1 MKKNNMVGKGWAK
14 KLLLPLFVLILGV
27 LVLPFGGGRYASN
40 ADLTLKSRAAASSP
54 CTVHYYNVEA
64 SVQKDRTI
72 DFVEEISFTMNTTPR
87 QGCFYRALP
96 KEGDRF
102 LNITAEGVGNPDFF
116 YEIKDNPDVD
126 GFMDV
131 NCYGGVVKGATLT
144 YRFTYTMECHFSN
157 TKDGMRID
165 FVGGGWPFALE
176 NVNVSISFPAELTS
190 YSVYSSSFGTD
201 RNDYADVV
209 AQTDKTLR
217 LHADRLPLTS
227 SDFGQNAAPITVEF
241 ALVKGGLQPAAFS
254 NWITDSVWI
263 PLACGTVV
271 LVLALLLWWK
281 SSRKPILSTVV
292 GFSAPNGM
300 DPMELGYVLD
310 GSVDNEDITSMIYY
324 FASKGYL
331 RIGQEGNELVLKKIL
346 HYLPNTESLHAKT
359 IYEGLFRGDRVETRV
374 SDLTE
379 KFYTHADKARM
390 QIGAKRPKMYEG
402 GSKGR
407 FFSCALLSFALF
419 MLVPLLTGCIYV
431 GGWYASV
438 TSGILMLI
446 PTVGCSFVFYILEN
460 YRYKWKKGKKTAMNA
475 LAIVLMAIGAII
487 YLVCY
492 SSLLTAFEGILTLA
506 FGYAILWMQKSLL
519 VRTESYTET
528 LGFILGFKEF
538 ILVTKKD
545 RIEAMLETHPELFYD
560 VLPYAQVM
568 DVSNEW
574 EEKFKSITIKPPAW
588 YDGDYTL
595 FDYWLINRSM
605 RSMRYAMSSRPSN
618 NGSSVGRSGGGG
630 FSGGFSGGGGGG
642 GGGGFR

>member
-1 MKKNNMVGKGWAK
+1 MRKNNMVGKGWAK
-14 KLLLPLFVLILGV
+14 KLLLALFVLILGV
-27 LVLPFGGGRYASN
+27 LVLPFSGGRYAAN
-40 ADLTLKSRAAASSP
+40 ADLTVKSRAAASSP
-54 CTVHYYNVEA
+54 CTVHYYRVDATVRQN
-64 SVQKDRTI
+64 RTI
-72 DFVEEISFTMNTTPR
+72 DFVEEISFTMNMTPS

-102 LNITAEGVGNPDFF
+102 LNITAEGVNNPDFS
-116 YEIKDNPDVD
+116 YEIKDNPDVE
-126 GFMDV
+126 GFMDI
-131 NCYGGVVKGATLT
+131 NCYGGVEKGATLT

-157 TKDGMRID
+157 TADGMRVD
-165 FVGGGWPFALE
+165 FVGGGWPFALD
-176 NVNVSISFPAELTS
+176 NVDVSISFPAKCTS
-190 YSVYSSSFGTD
+190 YNIYSSSFLTD
-201 RNDYADVV
+201 RNDYVDVV
-209 AQTDKTLR
+209 EQTDNTLR
-217 LHADRLPLTS
+217 LHADRLPLTG
-227 SDFGQNAAPITVEF
+227 SDFGRNAAPITVEF
-241 ALVKGGLQPAAFS
+241 ALVEGGLQPATFS
-254 NWITDSVWI
+254 NWITDTTWV
-263 PLACGTVV
+263 PLACGAVV
-271 LVLALLLWWK
+271 LALALLLWWK
-281 SSRKPILSTVV
+281 SSKKPILSTVV

-310 GSVDNEDITSMIYY
+310 GAVDNEDITSMIYY

-331 RIGQEGNELVLKKIL
+331 RIAQEGKQLILKKVV
-346 HYLPNTESLHAKT
+346 YDLPSTESQHAKT
-359 IYEGLFRGDRVETRV
+359 IYEGLFGGGRVETRV

-379 KFYTHADKARM
+379 KFYTHADKARV
-390 QIGAKRPKMYEG
+390 QIGSKRPKMYED

-407 FFSCALLSFALF
+407 FFLCALLSLALF
-419 MLVPLLTGCIYV
+419 LVVPLLIGCIYV

-438 TSGILMLI
+438 TSALLMLI
-446 PTVGCSFVFYILEN
+446 PTIGCSFVFYVLEN
-460 YRYKWKKGKKTAMNA
+460 YRYKWKKGKKAA
-475 LAIVLMAIGAII
+475 IGAIAIVLMAIGVLI

-492 SSLLTAFEGILTLA
+492 SSLLTTFEGILTLA
-506 FGYAILWMQKSLL
+506 FGYAMLWVQRTLL
-519 VRTESYTET
+519 VRTESYNET
-528 LGFILGFKEF
+528 LGRILGFKEF

-595 FDYWLINRSM
+595 FDYWLISRSM

-618 NGSSVGRSGGGG
+618 SGSSVGRSGGGG

>member
-14 KLLLPLFVLILGV
+14 KLLLALFVLILGV
-27 LVLPFGGGRYASN
+27 LVLPFGGGRYADN
-40 ADLTLKSRAAASSP
+40 GDLTVKSRAAASSP
-54 CTVHYYNVEA
+54 CTVHYY
-64 SVQKDRTI
+64 SVDATVNRNRTI
-72 DFVEEISFTMNTTPR
+72 DFVEEISFTMNMTPR
-87 QGCFYRALP
+87 AGTFYRSLP

-102 LNITAEGVGNPDFF
+102 LNITAEGIGNPDFSF
-116 YEIKDNPDVD
+116 DVKDNPDVD

-144 YRFTYTMECHFSN
+144 YRFTYTMECRFSN
-157 TKDGMRID
+157 TKDGMRVD

-176 NVNVSISFPAELTS
+176 NVDVTVHFPAELTS
-190 YSVYSSSFGTD
+190 YNVYSSSFGTD
-201 RNDYADVV
+201 RNDYAEIVEK
-209 AQTDKTLR
+209 TDALLR
-217 LHADRLPLTS
+217 LRADRLPLTGS
-227 SDFGQNAAPITVEF
+227 EFGDYAAPITVDF
-241 ALVKGGLQPAAFS
+241 ALVEGGLQSASFS
-254 NWITDSVWI
+254 NWITDSLWI
-263 PLACGTVV
+263 SFACGAV
-271 LVLALLLWWK
+271 VLALVLLLWFK
-281 SSRKPILSTVV
+281 SNKKPILSTVV
-292 GFSAPNGM
+292 GFTAPNGM

-310 GSVDNEDITSMIYY
+310 GAVDNEDITSMIYY

-331 RIGQEGNELVLKKIL
+331 RIAQEGGELVLKKVLIA
-346 HYLPNTESLHAKT
+346 LPSTESQHAKT
-359 IYEGLFRGDRVETRV
+359 IYEGLFCGGRVETRV

-402 GSKGR
+402 SSKGR
-407 FFSCALLSFALF
+407 FFLCAILSLALF
-419 MLVPLLTGCIYV
+419 LAVPLLTGCIYV

-446 PTVGCSFVFYILEN
+446 PTVGCSFVFYVLEN
-460 YRYKWKKGKKTAMNA
+460 YRYKWKKGKKAAVAMI
-475 LAIVLMAIGAII
+475 AIALMAIGALI
-487 YLVCY
+487 YLFSY
-492 SSLLTAFEGILTLA
+492 SSLLTPLEGVITLA
-506 FGYAILWMQKSLL
+506 FGYAVLALQRTLL
-519 VRTESYTET
+519 VRTESYNET
-528 LGFILGFKEF
+528 LGRILGFKEF

-545 RIEAMLETHPELFYD
+545 RIEAMLETNPELFYD

-574 EEKFKSITIKPPAW
+574 EAKFKSITIRPPAW

-595 FDYWLINRSM
+595 FDYWLISRSM

-618 NGSSVGRSGGGG
+618 SGSSVGRSGGGG